1 MSTNARA
8 LTVEKFCRLAG
19 GVCGAGG
26 EQSYVDAFAK
36 DASALGAW
44 IGPLRDVVA
53 QDPSVLT
60 DDRLRY
66 GQIADAISDW
76 RILDVALTLADELPA
91 APPAPSSEAHMWPV
105 VAEVQDALVYPDGVI
120 EAPIAIAGPVAA
132 EPVPAACRK
141 KAKDVSDVVQDTMH
155 GPHCM
160 RVERREE
167 KGTDLAR
174 ERDSDVM
181 RGWGSH
187 GPLLTLTASLLTLNG
202 SLLAGGLQH

>member
-1 MSTNARA
+1 
-8 LTVEKFCRLAG
+8 
-19 GVCGAGG
+19 
-26 EQSYVDAFAK
+26 
-36 DASALGAW
+36 
-44 IGPLRDVVA
+44 
-53 QDPSVLT
+53 
-60 DDRLRY
+60 
-66 GQIADAISDW
+66 
-76 RILDVALTLADELPA
+76 
-91 APPAPSSEAHMWPV
+91 MWPV

-174 ERDSDVM
+174 ERQRRDEGLGQSRASSDTYCV
-181 RGWGSH
+181 SFD
-187 GPLLTLTASLLTLNG
+187 T
-202 SLLAGGLQH
+202 